1 MSAAR
6 LSCRCP
12 VTAADSPAY
21 GVRAALSRA
30 VKIRRLPATGAP
42 AEYFG
47 PAVRQAL
54 QELPGPPVLPVAK
67 PLHCQLLRHF
77 TWPCRYGAAVCLRG
91 AVCRSLYLKSSRHCK
106 GAGVGPRLPQ
116 ALVLIVSSHR
126 SPAATRPAVPVLPPA
141 SKRWLL
147 TTSTRGHNSWW
158 CRGSRQCAVQR
169 APRRGY

>member
-30 VKIRRLPATGAP
+30 VNLRRLPVKGAP

-54 QELPGPPVLPVAK
+54 QELPDPPVLQVAK
-67 PLHCQLLRHF
+67 PLHCPLLRHF

-91 AVCRSLYLKSSRHCK
+91 NSLYLKSSRHSK

-169 APRRGY
+169 VPRRGY